1 MRPNLSST
9 KVHASPRKWVA
20 KRNTSSTQVQNLRRL
35 ASPFGQGLK
44 LQRTFEFSQVKTRRR
59 FLGSNRETSSTQNV
73 LRTLQDGRAHEIQS
87 QSNGSFLYPKLKN
100 GKIILGFFSMHFQ
113 SWIKKNYITNILKD
127 SRAQIYLQRRDKHM

>member
-1 MRPNLSST
+1 MQVDASGWPNE
-9 KVHASPRKWVA
+9 
-20 KRNTSSTQVQNLRRL
+20 TQVQNLRRL

-73 LRTLQDGRAHEIQS
+73 LRTLQDGGAHEIQS

-100 GKIILGFFSMHFQ
+100 GKIILGFFSTHFQ
-113 SWIKKNYITNILKD
+113 SRIKKIIL
-127 SRAQIYLQRRDKHM
+127 RTF